1 MSDERPSKQSLDEL
15 LASVP
20 RDVRPG
26 RDLWPGIR
34 AEIAKTPIVTDA
46 APESRGTP
54 SGGRFFARALSPV
67 SRGISS
73 GQRFSASARPSV
85 VHLTSSRWFQ
95 IAAGLLLLL
104 ATSFTTFVI
113 TRQVMEKDAAM
124 QVAQQP
130 LPAPALNAMPV
141 SFGPEMLGAEYLQ
154 VRSELNQRFEE
165 RLKTLP
171 PATRDK
177 LERNLADLRK
187 AANEISTTLAE
198 HPSDPLLQ
206 DLLMSTYQ
214 RELQLLADVSD
225 VPLQASTRTD
235 L

>member
-1 MSDERPSKQSLDEL
+1 MSDKRQSKQSLDEL

-20 RDVRPG
+20 RDVPTE
-26 RDLWPGIR
+26 RDLWQGIQ

-46 APESRGTP
+46 AP
-54 SGGRFFARALSPV
+54 
-67 SRGISS
+67 
-73 GQRFSASARPSV
+73 V
-85 VHLTSSRWFQ
+85 VHFASSRWFQ
-95 IAAGLLLLL
+95 IAAGLLLVL
-104 ATSFTTFVI
+104 ATSLTTFVV
-113 TRQVMEKDAAM
+113 TRQSMEKDAAVQM
-124 QVAQQP
+124 ANAPVP
-130 LPAPALNAMPV
+130 TPALNAMPV

-154 VRSELNQRFEE
+154 ARSELNQRFQE

-171 PATRDK
+171 PATRVK
-177 LERNLADLRK
+177 LEGNLADLRK
-187 AANEISTTLAE
+187 AANEIAATLAE

-225 VPLQASTRTD
+225 VPLPASARTD